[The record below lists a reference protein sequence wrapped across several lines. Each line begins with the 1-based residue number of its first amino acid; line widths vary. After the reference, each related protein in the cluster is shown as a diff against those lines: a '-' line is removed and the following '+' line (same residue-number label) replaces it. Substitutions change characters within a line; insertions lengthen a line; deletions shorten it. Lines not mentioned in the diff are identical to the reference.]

1 MADPTFLEKRIDPR
15 ITEGAQGGPVG
26 QRDMVRR
33 PSGWLDQEFYRSY
46 AMHRYDVSHGIK
58 TLEQFEAVRALFY
71 VVMFTPYL
79 GFRFK
84 DWSDY
89 LATLANSRATFITG
103 STTVLQLQRVYAM
116 DDLEY
121 LRDIFKPV
129 SSTVVVYRT
138 RTGVTSAIS
147 STVDYETGRATISGH
162 TSGDTYSWTGE
173 FDVPVTFTD
182 DEWIAEMRGYT
193 ERLFMSS
200 LPIKLEEI
208 RVRVA

>member
-138 RTGVTSAIS
+138 RTGVTSA
-147 STVDYETGRATISGH
+147 
-162 TSGDTYSWTGE
+162 
-173 FDVPVTFTD
+173 
-182 DEWIAEMRGYT
+182 
-193 ERLFMSS
+193 
-200 LPIKLEEI
+200 
-208 RVRVA
+208 